1 MPPSKKYHTAA
12 PAKATKATQ
21 PITIPAMAPP
31 LRLLL
36 LLVGLDTGEGV
47 GASGVVATVMVVAVE
62 VTNKV
67 APGVA
72 AALVCKFVVKLPEL
86 TEDSS

>member
-1 MPPSKKYHTAA
+1 M
-12 PAKATKATQ
+12 
-21 PITIPAMAPP
+21 
-31 LRLLL
+31 
-36 LLVGLDTGEGV
+36 
-47 GASGVVATVMVVAVE
+47 GASGVVATVTVVAVE